1 MLGYRKQGVIFQ
13 LFYIYGHWY
22 GTVIGSHTYFYL
34 TFSSCTYGHWCH
46 RQTVTPIS
54 AVLSLRNLRSLV
66 SPSDCHTYFSC
77 TFSTYIY
84 GHWCH
89 RQTVTP
95 ISAVLSLRNLWSL
108 VSHLF
113 LLYVLYVTYG
123 HWCHTYFC
131 YTFSTYT
138 YGHWCH
144 RQTVTPYLLYFY
156 FSFFRTKSSSSSLP

>member
-1 MLGYRKQGVIFQ
+1 MFAELTKIEIIYGCWQGCRLVLGYRKQGVIFQ

-113 LLYVLYVTYG
+113 LLYVLYVYLRSLVSLSD
-123 HWCHTYFC
+123 CHTL
-131 YTFSTYT
+131 S
-138 YGHWCH
+138 
-144 RQTVTPYLLYFY
+144 PILL
-156 FSFFRTKSSSSSLP
+156 FFFLSHQVLFF